1 MSDYEVTVEDLRRT
15 AGKYDALRD
24 DLGSSKMP
32 DSGLGPD
39 RAGHIEV
46 ASWLKDVLQ
55 QAKDVQ
61 RELGKGLESLSEYLS
76 SKARDYEQADQFSAA
91 LMKQVPWADGG
102 GDTLTPSTFSP
113 GQAPGSSQPL
123 PYTWDPNSSGGGSS
137 LASPP
142 PSTGPK
148 AE

>member
-24 DLGSSKMP
+24 DLGSSRMP

-55 QAKDVQ
+55 QAKDAQ
-61 RELGKGLESLSEYLS
+61 KELGKGLESLSEYLRN
-76 SKARDYEQADQFSAA
+76 KARDYEQADQFSAA
-91 LMKQVPWADGG
+91 LMKSGPWAEGG
-102 GDTLTPSTFSP
+102 GSSLLPSTFSP
-113 GQAPGSSQPL
+113 GQAPGPSQQL
-123 PYTWDPNSSGGGSS
+123 PYTWDPNNSGGGSS
-137 LASPP
+137 LATP

-148 AE
+148 AD